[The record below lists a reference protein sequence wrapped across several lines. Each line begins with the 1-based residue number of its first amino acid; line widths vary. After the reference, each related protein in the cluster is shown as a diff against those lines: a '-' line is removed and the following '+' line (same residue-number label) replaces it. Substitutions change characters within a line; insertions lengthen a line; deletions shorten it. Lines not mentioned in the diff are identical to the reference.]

1 MCGYTTRLSDNLMK
15 LLYIAPVRLPTEKAH
30 GLQIVQNCE
39 AFAEAGADV
48 TLWVAR
54 RVNTPE
60 MRRVQDVWAYYG
72 VKRNFVL
79 ERLACIDLL
88 PLVAGRTGVL
98 AKAAFAI
105 QLGSFLLVM
114 LIWALFTREDAYY
127 SRDER
132 VVLLLSLIKP
142 RRSVAYEAHGL
153 AAGRVGRWIQRQAAR
168 RAGSV
173 FAVTERLRDDL
184 IALGTKPERAF
195 VARDGIRRERFAN
208 GQEQGEAR
216 RQVGWENGGFVVGYV
231 GRLQTLGMDKGV
243 GALVEAAAQ
252 VDGCAVAL
260 VGGPDDSA
268 EALRRRWIELGQDER
283 GFLYA
288 GQVEAERVPLYLS
301 AFDVCALPLPY
312 TQHFAYYASPMKLFE
327 YMAARRAIV
336 ASDLPSNA
344 EVVTEGD
351 SALLFPP
358 GDVEALAS
366 AIRRLKDDVALRQRL
381 ADKAY
386 ALAIDNYT
394 WDARARVILEVMRT
408 EG

>member
-1 MCGYTTRLSDNLMK
+1 MK
-15 LLYIAPVRLPTEKAH
+15 LLYIAPVRLPTEKAN

-54 RVNTPE
+54 RFNTPE
-60 MRRVQDVWAYYG
+60 MNRVQDVWAHYG
-72 VKRNFVL
+72 VKRNFAL
-79 ERLACIDLL
+79 ERVACIDLL
-88 PLVAGRTGVL
+88 PLVAGSTGVL

-105 QLGSFLLVM
+105 QLASFLLVL
-114 LIWALFTREDAYY
+114 LIRALFVRADVYY

-132 VVLLLSLIKP
+132 VVLLLSVFKP
-142 RRSVAYEAHGL
+142 RRSIAYEAHKLSG
-153 AAGRVGRWIQRQAAR
+153 GGVGGGMQRRAAR

-184 IALGTKPERAF
+184 IGLGTKPGRAF

-208 GQEQGEAR
+208 VPEQVEAR
-216 RQVGWENGGFVVGYV
+216 RQVGWEDGRFVVGYV

-260 VGGPDDSA
+260 VGGPDEGA
-268 EALRRRWIELGQDER
+268 EVLRRRWVELGRDER

-288 GQVEAERVPLYLS
+288 GQVAAERVPLYLS

-312 TQHFAYYASPMKLFE
+312 THHFAYYASPMKLFE

-336 ASDLPSNA
+336 ASDLLSNA
-344 EVVTEGD
+344 EVVADGD

-358 GDVEALAS
+358 GDVEALAD
-366 AIRRLKDDVALRQRL
+366 AIRRLKDDAYLRERL
-381 ADKAY
+381 AEKAY
-386 ALAIDNYT
+386 ALVMDNYT
-394 WDARARVILEVMRT
+394 WDARARAILLAI
-408 EG
+408 EGAG